1 MKGVKGRYVLML
13 FLIIED
19 DGVMMVL
26 IISLQMFMC
35 SVHRRKNKDIFE
47 FPIELRNLFK
57 LILRYN
63 NMICKV
69 ILFPYSSFCTI
80 SLWQVYFVLS
90 F

>member
-47 FPIELRNLFK
+47 FPIELRNLF
-57 LILRYN
+57 
-63 NMICKV
+63 
-69 ILFPYSSFCTI
+69 
-80 SLWQVYFVLS
+80 
-90 F
+90 